1 MVKNS
6 TTPVKR
12 RPNPT
17 GTRNKAKARGRKKE
31 TRDRILKAAQQV
43 FAAYPYHAA
52 SIRMIGKL
60 AEVEHP
66 LISYYFPSKAALFR
80 AAITDLLM
88 YRSQLEQK
96 WYDSVKMLDPAR
108 GLSLFIDHVLEDFR
122 QRPGFFH
129 IVSLNLTRSAEVEP
143 IPGYDIIQDYI
154 QTSTRMF
161 IETIRLKV
169 SHYEAEMFARTMGV
183 FFIGLLGA
191 SGSYAALV
199 KMEPDSILY
208 YNWVRDTMLYTLLP
222 RLEKMVKA
230 GSDEFD

>member
-1 MVKNS
+1 MVKKIE
-6 TTPVKR
+6 TAVKHDIGDTDHR
-12 RPNPT
+12 RKKRP
-17 GTRNKAKARGRKKE
+17 RGKKKE
-31 TRDRILKAAQQV
+31 TRDRILKAAQHV
-43 FAAYPYHAA
+43 FASYPYHVA
-52 SIRMIGKL
+52 SIRMIGKY
-60 AEVEHP
+60 AGVEHP
-66 LISYYFPSKAALFR
+66 LISYYFPSKAELFR
-80 AAITDLLM
+80 AVITDLLV

-96 WYDSVKMLDPAR
+96 WYDSVRMLDPAR

-129 IVSLNLTRSAEVEP
+129 IISLNLTRSAEVEA

-169 SHYEAEMFARTMGV
+169 SHYEAEMFARAMGV

-230 GSDEFD
+230 GSETSE